1 MSTMYKELQRVAKVS
16 DDTATEIRRIL
27 DQLAAHDTQI
37 RWMKERMGWAVGAL
51 MTVAA
56 VMPWIRDLVLL
67 LDLPGKSAGA
77 TYS

>member
-1 MSTMYKELQRVAKVS
+1 MSDENEPAVRVTMSTMYKELQRVAKVS

-56 VMPWIRDLVLL
+56 IMPWVKDLVI
-67 LDLPGKSAGA
+67 G
-77 TYS
+77 

>member
-1 MSTMYKELQRVAKVS
+1 MSDENEPAVRVTMSTMYKELQRVAKVS

-37 RWMKERMGWAVGAL
+37 RWIKERMGWAVGAL

-56 VMPWIRDLVLL
+56 IMPWVKDLVI
-67 LDLPGKSAGA
+67 G
-77 TYS
+77 

>member
-1 MSTMYKELQRVAKVS
+1 MTDEREPAVRVTMSTMYKELQRVAKVS
-16 DDTATEIRRIL
+16 DDTASEIRRIL
-27 DQLAAHDTQI
+27 DQLAAHDTAI

-67 LDLPGKSAGA
+67 
-77 TYS
+77 

>member
-37 RWMKERMGWAVGAL
+37 RWIKERMGWAVGAL

-56 VMPWIRDLVLL
+56 IMPWVKDLVI
-67 LDLPGKSAGA
+67 G
-77 TYS
+77 

>member
-1 MSTMYKELQRVAKVS
+1 MSDDIEPAVRVTMSTMYKELQRVAKVS

-56 VMPWIRDLVLL
+56 IMPWVKDLVI
-67 LDLPGKSAGA
+67 G
-77 TYS
+77 

>member
-1 MSTMYKELQRVAKVS
+1 MSDENEPAVRVTMSTMYKELQREAKVS

-56 VMPWIRDLVLL
+56 IMPWVKDLVI
-67 LDLPGKSAGA
+67 G
-77 TYS
+77 

>member
-1 MSTMYKELQRVAKVS
+1 MTDQNEPAVRVTMSTMYKELQRVAKVS

-67 LDLPGKSAGA
+67 
-77 TYS
+77 

>member
-67 LDLPGKSAGA
+67 
-77 TYS
+77 

>member
-56 VMPWIRDLVLL
+56 IMPWVKDLVI
-67 LDLPGKSAGA
+67 G
-77 TYS
+77 

>member
-16 DDTATEIRRIL
+16 DDTASEIRRIL
-27 DQLAAHDTQI
+27 DQLAAHDTAI

-67 LDLPGKSAGA
+67 
-77 TYS
+77 

>member
-1 MSTMYKELQRVAKVS
+1 MYKELQRVAKVS

-67 LDLPGKSAGA
+67 
-77 TYS
+77 

>member
-1 MSTMYKELQRVAKVS
+1 MNDENEPAVRVTMSTMYKELQRVAKVS

-27 DQLAAHDTQI
+27 DELAAHDTQI

-67 LDLPGKSAGA
+67 
-77 TYS
+77 

>member
-1 MSTMYKELQRVAKVS
+1 MTDQNEPAVRVTMSTMYKELQRVAKVS

-56 VMPWIRDLVLL
+56 IMPWVKDLVI
-67 LDLPGKSAGA
+67 G
-77 TYS
+77 

>member
-1 MSTMYKELQRVAKVS
+1 MSDENEPAVRVTMSTMYKELQRVAKVS

-37 RWMKERMGWAVGAL
+37 RWIKERMGWAVGAL

-67 LDLPGKSAGA
+67 
-77 TYS
+77 